1 VDDEEMLAHVG
12 QKLLTHLGYDAV
24 ACTSSLDALETF
36 RAAPQRFD
44 LDVHFINPAPVHYG
58 VDNV

>member
-1 VDDEEMLAHVG
+1 MAFTRLDKAKGFYPDNCAWLSKSEAS
-12 QKLLTHLGYDAV
+12 KLNASYMKEKGT
-24 ACTSSLDALETF
+24 
-36 RAAPQRFD
+36 